1 MLKRL
6 LVPLDGSALA
16 EQALPLAARLAH
28 TTGGSVLLARIV
40 NPFQEFGMYPGELA
54 PYLQDLLDEVLTQ
67 TTTYLM

>member
-54 PYLQDLLDEVLTQ
+54 P
-67 TTTYLM
+67 